1 MNKLLTYIFY
11 PNPGNASFTSPKA
24 LTLIIVCAI
33 FVLGSFGIKI
43 WRSRLSNP
51 VTKKLSRSWAR
62 ASFWFGV
69 VGLILVYSRIES
81 ISYVSMRIWWAV
93 WFLAL
98 VAYLFIQDKL
108 FRARHYKVL
117 PKEKLE
123 EDPREK
129 YLPKRKKKRG

>member
-24 LTLIIVCAI
+24 LTLIIICALM
-33 FVLGSFGIKI
+33 VLMSFGIKY

-51 VTKKLSRSWAR
+51 ITKKLSRSWAR

-69 VGLILVYSRIES
+69 IGLILAYSRIES
-81 ISYVSMRIWWAV
+81 ISYVSMRLWWVV
-93 WFLAL
+93 WLVAL
-98 VAYLFIQDKL
+98 GAYLFIQYKL
-108 FRARHYKVL
+108 FRARHYEVL
-117 PKEKLE
+117 PKEKT

-129 YLPKRKKKRG
+129 YLPKRKKK